1 MSNAKNKDWDVCII
15 GSGAGGGPVALTL
28 AKAGYSVVILEK
40 GPWFTEK
47 DFYKDELAC
56 CRRSVYTPKLS
67 EEQHVI
73 EDTDND
79 GNWVAEAT
87 SDSGW
92 DFWNNLKTSGCA
104 PSLVRSKVPTLLT
117 GPSVMTIWNR
127 ITPW

>member
-1 MSNAKNKDWDVCII
+1 MNKAKITAGTTDWDVCII

-28 AKAGYSVVILEK
+28 AKAGYSVVVLEK

-73 EDTDND
+73 EDTDSND
-79 GNWVAEAT
+79 NWAAEAT
-87 SDSGW
+87 SESGW
-92 DFWNNLKTSGCA
+92 DRRARRRQPGAGSPALVA
-104 PSLVRSKVPTLLT
+104 PARHRP
-117 GPSVMTIWNR
+117 GQRW
-127 ITPW
+127 